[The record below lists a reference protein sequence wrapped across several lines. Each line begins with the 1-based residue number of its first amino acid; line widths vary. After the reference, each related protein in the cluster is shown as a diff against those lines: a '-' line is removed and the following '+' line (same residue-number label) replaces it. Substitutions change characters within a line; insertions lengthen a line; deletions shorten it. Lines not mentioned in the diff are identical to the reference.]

1 MAGFTQ
7 PLIDSCWSELLRRH
21 EMVVALAHSWWTL
34 VLRGLAAILFGIL
47 AYIWPGIT
55 FTVLVLFFG
64 AYALWDGVFALI
76 GAFRTEGERRW
87 SLVLEGVVGLAA
99 GLVTFFWTGAAS
111 LALLLVIGA
120 WAIVTGIFEIVSA
133 IRLREEIEGEWL
145 LLLSGVLSVLFGIA
159 LVIWPVAGLVAVTWM
174 IGAYSI
180 LFGVLLTMLGFR
192 LRNMSKG
199 RLAAV

>member
-1 MAGFTQ
+1 
-7 PLIDSCWSELLRRH
+7 
-21 EMVVALAHSWWTL
+21 MVIALAHNWWTL

-76 GAFRTEGERRW
+76 GAFRTEGDRRW
-87 SLVLEGVVGLAA
+87 SLVLEGLVGIAA
-99 GLVTFFWTGAAS
+99 GLVTFFWTGAATIAILS
-111 LALLLVIGA
+111 IIAA
-120 WAIVTGIFEIVSA
+120 WAIVTGVFEIVSA

-145 LLLSGVLSVLFGIA
+145 LLLSGLLSVLFGIA

-192 LRNMSKG
+192 LRNTSKG